1 MAKTFN
7 FPDVGEGITEG
18 ELVKWLV
25 SEGDEVK
32 VDQPLAEIET
42 DKAIVEMPSPYAGV
56 VLKLHVQDKDIIK
69 VGDPLVTIGT
79 AEEAAKKIPAEE
91 KAAEAAGAQ
100 PPSAPSPAAE
110 APAALAAP
118 VAAPTPAEAPQA
130 AAAGAAM
137 ATPKVRNLARELGV
151 PLSAVRG
158 TGPGGRITEDDVRRA
173 KAYPEREALTLKKPG
188 PTPAAIPIRPAPAE
202 AGEVE
207 KAAAP
212 VPASPAAPEAP
223 KPAFKIKPKYDFYGS
238 VERVPLRGI
247 RRATAKR
254 MRESVD
260 HAVHVTHCDE
270 ADATKLELLRQ
281 RLKKAAEV
289 KGVNLTYLPII
300 VKALVEAL
308 KLHPI
313 LNATLDEAEDEII
326 VKGYY
331 NIGIAVDVPDGLIV
345 PVVKMADDKSVF
357 DIGLEIQNLA
367 AAARDRKLDLADLKG
382 GTFSITNVG
391 VIGGEFAT
399 PIINYPEVAILAT
412 MKIADRVRAKGTK
425 LVIRKTLPLCLSFD
439 HRVIDGAAA
448 ARFTKDLIKFL
459 EDPDSLPL
467 G

>member
-110 APAALAAP
+110 APAAP
-118 VAAPTPAEAPQA
+118 VAAPPPAEAAAP

-137 ATPKVRNLARELGV
+137 ATPKVRQLARELGLQ
-151 PLSAVRG
+151 LSSIRG
-158 TGPGGRITEDDVRRA
+158 TGPGGRVTEDDVRRT
-173 KAYPEREALTLKKPG
+173 KAYPEREALLLKKPV
-188 PTPAAIPIRPAPAE
+188 PPSVQAQAAVTEAKPEAQAPAAKP
-202 AGEVE
+202 
-207 KAAAP
+207 
-212 VPASPAAPEAP
+212 APEAP
-223 KPAFKIKPKYDFYGS
+223 RPAFKIKPKYDFYGS

-391 VIGGEFAT
+391 VIGGDFAT

-412 MKIADRVRAKGTK
+412 MKIADRPRVRAGK
-425 LVIRKTLPLCLSFD
+425 VIVRKTLPLCLSFD

-448 ARFTKDLIKFL
+448 ARFMKDLIKLL
-459 EDPDSLPL
+459 EAPDSLPL